1 VSTTSSNAYAR
12 RAFDLIDAF
21 ETCAAPA
28 TVLDKLAIAL
38 KSFGYSSFLVTGVP
52 EPPQRL
58 EPFILLNG
66 WSQDWTSHYVR
77 ENYYLDDPVAA
88 HCRST
93 VGPFEWS
100 DAPLPS
106 KRAAEVI
113 RVAQDFGLKRGFL
126 VPVAR
131 TQSVHACVTMAGER
145 PDFEPSAKKA
155 IHLLSLFAHARI
167 MSLLSGNKET
177 RHIVLSPREREA
189 MTWAAAGKSSGEM
202 AVIMGITERTVN
214 FLVARAQRK
223 LNAANRT
230 QAVVNAIRA
239 GEINI

>member
-1 VSTTSSNAYAR
+1 MSASSHAYAR

-21 ETCAAPA
+21 EASSEPA
-28 TVLDKLAIAL
+28 SVLDKLAQAL
-38 KSFGYSSFLVTGVP
+38 KSFGYSSFLITGVP

-66 WSQDWTSHYVR
+66 WSKDWTDHYTR
-77 ENYYLDDPVAA
+77 ENYYFHDPVAA
-88 HCRST
+88 HCRAT
-93 VGPFEWS
+93 VNPFEWS
-100 DAPLPS
+100 EAPVAS
-106 KRAAEVI
+106 KRGAEVM
-113 RVAQDFGLKRGFL
+113 RVAQDFGLKQGFL

-131 TQSVHACVTMAGER
+131 TRGLHACVTMAGER

-167 MSLLSGNKET
+167 MSLVSGKKAPP
-177 RHIVLSPREREA
+177 HVALSPREREA
-189 MTWAAAGKSSGEM
+189 MTWTAAGKSSWEM

-214 FLVARAQRK
+214 FLIARAQAK

-239 GEINI
+239 GEIQI